1 MRRLDLWA
9 ERAGWVFVLLAA
21 AYIAGSVA
29 LR

>member
-21 AYIAGSVA
+21 LWFAGRSLV
-29 LR
+29 